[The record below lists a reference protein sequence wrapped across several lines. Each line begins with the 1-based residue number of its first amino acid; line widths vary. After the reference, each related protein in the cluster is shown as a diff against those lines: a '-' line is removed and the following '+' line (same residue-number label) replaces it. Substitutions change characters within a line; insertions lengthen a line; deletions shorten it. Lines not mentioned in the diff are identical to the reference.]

1 MPAYTKE
8 ERLTL
13 LTLTLVHRKWQY
25 DTLPYEK
32 RRGYNIGALIVDENQ
47 VPVSFA
53 VNFVSP
59 STNTIQH
66 AELLAI
72 QQCLDVT
79 GKNNLKGYT
88 IYTTL
93 EPCIMCLGT
102 MVHSKISQLI
112 YCQNDFNYAHSI
124 KRLTADFSPEGEYGP
139 YPDMPETSQTTLPI
153 FKELNDAYN
162 RYRKEKS
169 CDIISKFL
177 CTDIAEK
184 IFAKAEKLFLD
195 MANAE
200 DLDYLELFSGYKK
213 PSSIEVLPE
222 NTSVKDFE
230 LMIKSLGK
238 PSVFIG
244 SSTEQLP
251 LVEYIVSLFDP
262 NQFIVHPWNKI
273 FGKTLHAEGGTRSNL
288 EWIKNFADIY
298 DYGIFLFTEDDIS
311 HNERPRR
318 ARSVRHNVVFEF
330 GLFFGRL
337 GLSRSFIIKTEN
349 TDKFIYELF
358 TDLNENINEFDEQNI
373 GFKLQATQFKSSDTK
388 SIFEDGANK
397 IIENKSLI
405 ECVQKIEN
413 TIRNNYDE
421 VVYNF
426 LPATALAL
434 GYFDSLLYNIV
445 DLVDGII
452 DGNKA
457 IDPKNPASLIDMV
470 HNQIKKVQFNIIMPS
485 TGKQITNEYLN
496 EFFKDSYFK
505 QVDFYLNKW
514 VRDVRML
521 KININPNVLEIFDVP
536 RTLLSSNQAIELINT
551 DRQIR
556 ELLMTKERRNFMLTL
571 KHKLEEKK
579 RVVNLKIGFE
589 IEFIDETDFI
599 KQYIS

>member
-1 MPAYTKE
+1 MLTYTKE

-25 DTLPYEK
+25 DTLPYEE

-47 VPVSFA
+47 VPISFA

-102 MVHSKISQLI
+102 MVHSKITKLI

-124 KRLTADFSPEGEYGP
+124 KRLTADFSSEGEYEP

-153 FKELNDAYN
+153 FNELNDAYN

-184 IFAKAEKLFLD
+184 IFAKAEKLFLEIG
-195 MANAE
+195 NSE

-358 TDLNENINEFDEQNI
+358 TDLNENINEFNEKSI
-373 GFKLQATQFKSSDTK
+373 GFKLQTTQFKSTDTK
-388 SIFEDGANK
+388 T
-397 IIENKSLI
+397 IIEKGVTKVIQNTSLKDS
-405 ECVQKIEN
+405 VLAIEN
-413 TIRNNYDE
+413 SIRNGYEN

-445 DLVDGII
+445 DLIDNII
-452 DGNKA
+452 DGNKT
-457 IDPKNPASLIDMV
+457 IDERNPVSFIDM
-470 HNQIKKVQFNIIMPS
+470 IKNEISTIRFNVIMPEPG
-485 TGKQITNEYLN
+485 TNITNQYLN
-496 EFFKDSYFK
+496 TILPDTKFTKER
-505 QVDFYLNKW
+505 FYVNHW
-514 VRDVRML
+514 DRDVRLL
-521 KININPNVLEIFDVP
+521 KSNENTKILQIFDVP
-536 RTLLSSNQAIELINT
+536 RTLLSSNQAIELINA
-551 DRQIR
+551 DPQIR
-556 ELLMTKERRNFMLTL
+556 TLLMTKEKRNFILTL
-571 KHKLEEKK
+571 QHKVEEKK
-579 RVVNLKIGFE
+579 ANVALKIGFE
-589 IEFIDETDFI
+589 VVFFDENEFVN
-599 KQYIS
+599 KYL

>member
-1 MPAYTKE
+1 MLTYTKE

-25 DTLPYEK
+25 DTLPYEE

-47 VPVSFA
+47 VPISFA

-102 MVHSKISQLI
+102 MVHSKITKLI

-124 KRLTADFSPEGEYGP
+124 KRLTADFSSEGEYGP
-139 YPDMPETSQTTLPI
+139 YPDMPETAPTTLGI
-153 FKELNDAYN
+153 FNELDAAYLK
-162 RYRKEKS
+162 YRNEKN

-177 CTDIAEK
+177 CTDTAK
-184 IFAKAEKLFLD
+184 NIFDKAEKLFLEI
-195 MANAE
+195 ANPE
-200 DLDYLELFSGYKK
+200 EKFYLELFSGYRK
-213 PSSIEVLPE
+213 PTSIEILPE
-222 NTSVKDFE
+222 NTTIRDFE
-230 LMIKSLGK
+230 LMIRSLGK

-251 LVEYIVSLFDP
+251 LVEYIVNLFDHD
-262 NQFIVHPWNKI
+262 QFIVHPWNLG
-273 FGKTLHAEGGTRSNL
+273 FGKTNREGGERSNL

-311 HNERPRR
+311 YNERPRR

-337 GLSRSFIIKTEN
+337 GLARSFIIKTES

-358 TDLNENINEFDEQNI
+358 TDLNENINEFDEKNI
-373 GFKLQATQFKSSDTK
+373 GFKLQTTQFKSSDTK
-388 SIFEDGANK
+388 SIFEDGK
-397 IIENKSLI
+397 KRIIENKSLI
-405 ECVQKIEN
+405 ECVSKIEN
-413 TIRNNYDE
+413 SIRNNYDD

-434 GYFDSLLYNIV
+434 GYFDSLLFNIV
-445 DLVDGII
+445 GLIDNII
-452 DGNKA
+452 DGEVFVDKRNP
-457 IDPKNPASLIDMV
+457 IDFIK
-470 HNQIKKVQFNIIMPS
+470 QITGIQFNIIMP
-485 TGKQITNEYLN
+485 TPGALITNQYVNNILADKRFEKVTLYVN
-496 EFFKDSYFK
+496 NWE
-505 QVDFYLNKW
+505 
-514 VRDVRML
+514 RDVMVLAERSS
-521 KININPNVLEIFDVP
+521 KKVLEIFDVP
-536 RTLLSSNQAIELINT
+536 RTILSSNQAIELINA
-551 DRQIR
+551 DPQIR
-556 ELLMTKERRNFMLTL
+556 SLLMIKEKRNFILTL
-571 KHKLEEKK
+571 KHKLEAKK
-579 RVVNLKIGFE
+579 ATVNLKIGFD
-589 IEFIDETDFI
+589 IVFIDENDFL
-599 KQYIS
+599 QSYTN